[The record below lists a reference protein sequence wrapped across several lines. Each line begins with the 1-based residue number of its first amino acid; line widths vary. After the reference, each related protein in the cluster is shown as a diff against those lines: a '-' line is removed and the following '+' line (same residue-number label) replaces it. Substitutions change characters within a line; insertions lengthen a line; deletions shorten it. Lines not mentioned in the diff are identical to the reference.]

1 MKTFKLFI
9 IVASV
14 GLLSSC
20 MQRTW
25 IQKTG
30 KTTEVKESMITHVP
44 VVADLKV
51 NAEKVS
57 GTYSSSK
64 PEHSLEY
71 VKDMAIAEA
80 ITAGNYDLLLE
91 PNFEVRVTGPD
102 KTAIVKGYPA
112 KYTNFRNF
120 VPSDTV
126 WMNLGKS
133 RIVSPIGGGESTVTK
148 TKPAS
153 PKAPAGDQN
162 AAKAV
167 GAGLGS
173 LLLLGLVIALIASL

>member
-1 MKTFKLFI
+1 MKKYNLFI
-9 IVASV
+9 FVALA
-14 GLLSSC
+14 GLLASC

-30 KTTEVKESMITHVP
+30 KTTDVKESMITHVP
-44 VVADLKV
+44 VVADLKI
-51 NAEKVS
+51 NPEKVS

-80 ITAGNYDLLLE
+80 INAGNYDLLLE

-112 KYTNFRNF
+112 KYANFRNF

-126 WMNLGKS
+126 WMKLGKS
-133 RIVSPIGGGESTVTK
+133 KIVSPFASNESSVTK
-148 TKPAS
+148 TKPS
-153 PKAPAGDQN
+153 VTPAGSTN
-162 AAKAV
+162 KSTASAV

>member
-9 IVASV
+9 IVALV

-51 NAEKVS
+51 NPEKVT

-64 PEHSLEY
+64 PEHSLDY
-71 VKDMAIAEA
+71 IKDMAIAEA
-80 ITAGNYDLLLE
+80 ITPGNYDLLLE

-126 WMNLGKS
+126 WIKLNHSKVLNAPNSSNDVVKKTTPTTGPGSPQQNKKAAGAAAGS
-133 RIVSPIGGGESTVTK
+133 IVLLTLIITLI
-148 TKPAS
+148 AL
-153 PKAPAGDQN
+153 
-162 AAKAV
+162 AV
-167 GAGLGS
+167 G
-173 LLLLGLVIALIASL
+173 